1 MGIIAPSCLLGL
13 HKLENKPMLGP
24 NDNVMMWSIIT
35 PCIAVAKAKLGAV
48 SPTLAKQ
55 RQTTGSDGALN
66 IYMPFG
72 QMTAEGI
79 LWCQLVI

>member
-1 MGIIAPSCLLGL
+1 MGIIAPLCLLGL

-35 PCIAVAKAKLGAV
+35 PCIAVAKTKLTAV

-55 RQTTGSDGALN
+55 RQQRVTMALLN

-72 QMTAEGI
+72 
-79 LWCQLVI
+79 